1 MPQFDAY
8 PNPEPGQCE
17 IWPYIV
23 DLQSDLLSDLSTRVA
38 VPLIPISSGEKLDR
52 LTPVVRIGDAWFSAS
67 VHELSSVP
75 AKLVSGSP
83 AASLIEYRDQFIAAL
98 DFLITGI

>member
-8 PNPEPGQCE
+8 PNPDPRQRD

-23 DLQSDLLSDLSTRVA
+23 DVQSDLLSDLGTRVA
-38 VPLIPISSGEKLDR
+38 VPLVPLSSGEKLEK
-52 LTPVVRIGDAWFSAS
+52 LTPVVAIGGTQFTVS

-75 AKLVSGSP
+75 ARLVSGNP
-83 AASLIEYRDQFIAAL
+83 AASLIQYRDQFIAAL